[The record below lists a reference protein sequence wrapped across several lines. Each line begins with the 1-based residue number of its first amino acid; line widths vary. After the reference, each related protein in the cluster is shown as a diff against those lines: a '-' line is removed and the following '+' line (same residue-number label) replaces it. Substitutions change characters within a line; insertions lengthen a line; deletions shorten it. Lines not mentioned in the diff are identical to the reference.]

1 MKLLF
6 EHMRVPR
13 TYRIHTERYIL
24 RCVCEQDIP
33 YVFSATRFQGFN
45 DGILWEAPKSIEEL
59 HEPLQRNLQAW
70 DFGLA
75 YTFTLESAETNAFI
89 GRISIRKHNELKDV
103 WNLGFWTHPE
113 HQRQGYMT
121 EAAKAIVEF
130 GFTVLGAERIEA
142 YHALWNKASEKVL
155 KRIGMK
161 FICYIPQG
169 FQKHGKWV
177 EENLLAIETK
187 DWKSSKQIEG

>member
-6 EHMRVPR
+6 EHMRIPK
-13 TYRIHTERYIL
+13 TYRINTERCIL

-33 YVFSATRFQGFN
+33 HVFSATRFQGFN
-45 DGILWEAPKSIEEL
+45 DGMLWEAPQSIEEL

-75 YTFTLESAETNAFI
+75 YTFTITCVYTSTFL
-89 GRISIRKHNELKDV
+89 GRISIRKHNEVEGV

-113 HQRQGYMT
+113 YQRQGYMT
-121 EAAKAIVEF
+121 EAARAIVEF
-130 GFTVLGAERIEA
+130 GFTVLEAERIEA
-142 YHALWNKASEKVL
+142 YHALWNTGSEKVL

-161 FICYIPQG
+161 FVCYIPQG

-177 EENLLAIETK
+177 EENLLAIERK
-187 DWKSSKQIEG
+187 DWRALKET